1 LVKITPTTR
10 GEHQAIMDILKRTDH
25 FTPDELLIADELLN
39 SYFDKSVE
47 SGYWTY
53 TATTD
58 RVAGYVCFGPTPLTA
73 GTFDI
78 YWIAVDP
85 ELQGS
90 HIGTDLLLFA
100 EDDIARHGGRLITV
114 YTSSQEKYT
123 STRSFYLKRGYRE
136 GARIHD
142 YYRPGDDLVIY
153 VKQISE
159 D

>member
-1 LVKITPTTR
+1 MR
-10 GEHQAIMDILKRTDH
+10 ILKRTDR
-25 FTPDELLIADELLN
+25 FTNEELEIADELLN
-39 SYFDKSVE
+39 SYFESPVD

-53 TATTD
+53 TAMTD
-58 RVAGYVCFGPTPLTA
+58 KVAGYICYGPTPLTY

-85 ELQGS
+85 DFQGKR
-90 HIGTDLLLFA
+90 IGTELLLFA
-100 EDDIARHGGRLITV
+100 EKDIAKHDGRLITV
-114 YTSSQEKYT
+114 NTSSQEKYG

-136 GARIHD
+136 GARIQG

>member
-1 LVKITPTTR
+1 MVRIRPTVR
-10 GEHQAIMDILKRTDH
+10 EDHALILDILKRTDY
-25 FTPDELLIADELLN
+25 FTEEEIEVADELLD
-39 SYFDKSVE
+39 SYFANSFK

-53 TATTD
+53 TAETD
-58 RVAGYVCFGPTPLTA
+58 RMAGYVCYGPTPLTD

-85 ELQGS
+85 EQQGKK
-90 HIGTDLLLFA
+90 IGTELLSFA
-100 EDDIARHGGRLITV
+100 EKDIAKSKGRLITV
-114 YTSSQEKYT
+114 YTSSQEKYH

-136 GARIHD
+136 GCRIKD
-142 YYRPGDDLVIY
+142 YYRRGDDLVVY